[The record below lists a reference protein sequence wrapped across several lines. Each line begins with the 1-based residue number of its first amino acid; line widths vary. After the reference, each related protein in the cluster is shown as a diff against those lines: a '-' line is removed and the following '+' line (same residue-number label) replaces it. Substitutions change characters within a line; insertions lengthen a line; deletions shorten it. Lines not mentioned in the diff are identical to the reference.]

1 MSEENVA
8 VVRRLHEAFGEI
20 GMQPIRDAL
29 AQNPDV
35 EGATEAVGRLAD
47 VIVESIDPGVEL
59 ELMASEFSLP
69 DMPAGSVF
77 RGLDGWAR
85 FWRGWLE
92 PWEGFEFE
100 YGNLADGGD
109 DVVLDIAISARGRG
123 SGAPTRI
130 AQSQVWTV
138 RERKVVRVRVF
149 DTRAEALA
157 AAGLAGPSPSRS
169 R

>member
-1 MSEENVA
+1 M
-8 VVRRLHEAFGEI
+8 VRRLHEAFGQI
-20 GMQPIRDAL
+20 GARPIRDAL
-29 AQNPDV
+29 AENPDV
-35 EGATEAVGRLAD
+35 EAATEAVRRLGE
-47 VIVESIDPGVEL
+47 VIVESVDPDVEL
-59 ELMASEFSLP
+59 ELNASEFSLP
-69 DMPAGSVF
+69 DMPAGTVF
-77 RGLDGWAR
+77 RGLDGWGS

-92 PWEGFEFE
+92 PWEEFDFE
-100 YGNLADGGD
+100 YGNIADGGD

-123 SGAPTRI
+123 SGAPTHI

-138 RERKVVRVRVF
+138 RDRKVVRVRVF